1 MTDTAEAAAL
11 PEQVRE
17 NLEAFR
23 RWAPHL
29 YGRLAAVGATNSR
42 LVADAEGR
50 IDIVFRGRKFYSGDA
65 EDYARRQLED
75 FLAKPSRHPI
85 NEPDPEVLE
94 GACGDLCTAMLGR
107 FADAG
112 ITYDPDHQPVE
123 SHVLAIFGVGLGLHI
138 APLIA
143 HSRARVVILVET
155 NLEFLYHSLF
165 VADWAGLWREAE
177 AAGRKFV
184 ILLETDS
191 LSISTKVRNA
201 LQANNPALLDGIYLY
216 RHYPSAILDQALLR
230 IGEEISL
237 TIAGLGFF
245 EDELIM
251 TENGV
256 GNLARGP
263 VKILSEYQPRR
274 SYPLFIVGSGP
285 SVEQELDFI
294 AAHADRAI
302 LVTLGTALRVA
313 LRRGIQPDFHVE
325 LENGIGNYALIE
337 PVAEEHD
344 LSDITLIA
352 SLTVQ
357 PVSVALFGDAILFF
371 REQVTSTKLFCGS
384 LKVLK
389 PAGPTVANS
398 ALIAAIRM
406 GFREVYLF
414 GVDMGTKV
422 EGRFHAAGSV
432 YDLGFRADPTI
443 ASRTFPGNF
452 GGTATGE
459 SIYNWSRK
467 VLEGVIQHFHNLT
480 VYNCSDGV
488 RIEGAIPK
496 LSETIAFD
504 HGPID
509 RARFRGELNA
519 MLSPFPL
526 ERVRDT
532 WSALDWRATTGSLFA
547 RIDRALAEAEQSPA
561 GNMDWLHEVYDALRA
576 ANGREEALAVYL
588 RGTMTLSLGCINW
601 YHRRIAEAPARE
613 RFRLIALEETRAMVA
628 GLKTRL
634 AELFETVD
642 RKIGEA

>member
-11 PEQVRE
+11 PGTVRE
-17 NLEAFR
+17 NLEAFK

-29 YGRLAAVGATNSR
+29 YGPLMAVGATNSR

-50 IDIVFRGRKFYSGDA
+50 VDIVFRGQKFYGGDA
-65 EDYARRQLED
+65 EGYARRQLED
-75 FLAKPSRHPI
+75 FFARPSRHPI
-85 NEPDPEVLE
+85 NEPDPEVLQ
-94 GACGDLCTAMLGR
+94 GACGDLCSAMLAR
-107 FADAG
+107 FGDAG
-112 ITYDPDHQPVE
+112 ITYDPDRQPVE

-143 HSRARVVILVET
+143 HSQARVVILVET

-165 VADWAGLWREAE
+165 VADWAALWREAE
-177 AAGRKFV
+177 AAGRKLV
-184 ILLETDS
+184 ILLESDS
-191 LSISTKVRNA
+191 LSIGTKVRNT

-274 SYPLFIVGSGP
+274 DYPLFVIGSGP
-285 SVEQELDFI
+285 SLEQDLDFI
-294 AAHADRAI
+294 AEHADRAI

-337 PVAEEHD
+337 PVAQEHD
-344 LSDITLIA
+344 LSEITLIA

-371 REQVTSTKLFCGS
+371 REQVTSTKLFCGD

-389 PAGPTVANS
+389 PAGPTVANT
-398 ALIAAIRM
+398 ALIAALRM

-432 YDLGFRADPTI
+432 YDLGFRADPTV

-459 SIYNWSRK
+459 NIYNWSRK
-467 VLEGVIQHFHNLT
+467 VLEGVIQYFHNLT

-488 RIEGAIPK
+488 RIEGAVPK
-496 LSETIAFD
+496 LPETVAFD

-509 RARFRGELNA
+509 RARFRSELTA
-519 MLSPFPL
+519 LLSPYPL
-526 ERVRDT
+526 ERLRDV
-532 WSALDWRATTGSLFA
+532 WSALDWRPASDALFA
-547 RIDRALAEAEQSPA
+547 RIDRALEEAAQDPA
-561 GNMDWLHEVYDALRA
+561 GGMDWLHAIYDALRA
-576 ANGREEALAVYL
+576 ADGREEAVAAYL

-601 YHRRIAEAPARE
+601 YHRRIVEPGARE
-613 RFRLIALEETRAMVA
+613 RFRSIALEETRAMVA
-628 GLKTRL
+628 GLKSRL
-634 AELFETVD
+634 AELFEAVD
-642 RKIGEA
+642 GKIGEA